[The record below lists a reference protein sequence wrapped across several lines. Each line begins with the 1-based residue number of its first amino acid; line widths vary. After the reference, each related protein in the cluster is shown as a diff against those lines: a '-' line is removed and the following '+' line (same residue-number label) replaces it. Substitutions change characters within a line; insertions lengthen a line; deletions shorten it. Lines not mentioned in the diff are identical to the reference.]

1 MIYSIIKREWKQ
13 TKKTFNVFLSL
24 KKRQKV
30 LKVFFSKS
38 KIDIYIAKV
47 ETKMWHA
54 PIGYLFPK

>member
-1 MIYSIIKREWKQ
+1 M
-13 TKKTFNVFLSL
+13 KTNQENLQCLPLSQETS
-24 KKRQKV
+24 KSSKSF
-30 LKVFFSKS
+30 FFSKS